1 MQENGFI
8 NCNTTEALH
17 ISIEWSAQ
25 SALQN
30 GRLERATTSQLT
42 VLTDEEYK
50 EGLGR
55 LIKDIELNEAQ
66 HRGLT
71 IEADLRLYATTGWL
85 R

>member
-1 MQENGFI
+1 MR
-8 NCNTTEALH
+8 
-17 ISIEWSAQ
+17 
-25 SALQN
+25 
-30 GRLERATTSQLT
+30 GRKNSATTSQLT

-66 HRGLT
+66 HKNLT

-85 R
+85 G